1 MSSATGEILNF
12 AEHIQGGVTVPTIN
26 KNGGSGDDLIWRH
39 PAKAVTTGSLLMVKP
54 PFEAVIAQH
63 GTPVARY
70 PSNSAIAI
78 NARDLSRLYFT
89 TDPDE
94 DYETECEIFFI
105 NTEYRIKLDWHT
117 DEKFPCRVRK
127 DEGECSIQLFGH
139 AEFIIANTLH
149 FAFEICSANPPV
161 GIQEDAEA
169 ALGKEFD
176 RIDCPVIARELTRI
190 INNGDYDLYTV
201 RHSPFF
207 ILLELKSC
215 LAEKL
220 IYCPDIGLELV
231 DLSIDCVVNK
241 DSEFDDIE
249 QIMCEQAYFM
259 QKHNEALPSRIV
271 QEVNSIIDKE
281 FPPEKYML
289 GMCHAIWHMTKE
301 LYAERSYTWY
311 SPQDIH
317 PLWTFD

>member
-1 MSSATGEILNF
+1 MVSIIKYEGPEN
-12 AEHIQGGVTVPTIN
+12 VCMW
-26 KNGGSGDDLIWRH
+26 KH
-39 PAKAVTTGSLLMVKP
+39 PAKTVTIGSLLMVKP

-78 NARDLSRLYFT
+78 NARDLSRPYFT

-94 DYETECEIFFI
+94 NYETECEIFFI

-117 DEKFPCRVRK
+117 GDEFPCRVRK

-139 AEFIIANTLH
+139 AEFKIANTLR

-190 INNGDYDLYTV
+190 INNGDYDLYTF
-201 RHSPFF
+201 RHLRF
-207 ILLELKSC
+207 
-215 LAEKL
+215 
-220 IYCPDIGLELV
+220 
-231 DLSIDCVVNK
+231 
-241 DSEFDDIE
+241 
-249 QIMCEQAYFM
+249 
-259 QKHNEALPSRIV
+259 
-271 QEVNSIIDKE
+271 
-281 FPPEKYML
+281 
-289 GMCHAIWHMTKE
+289 
-301 LYAERSYTWY
+301 LYS
-311 SPQDIH
+311 
-317 PLWTFD
+317 